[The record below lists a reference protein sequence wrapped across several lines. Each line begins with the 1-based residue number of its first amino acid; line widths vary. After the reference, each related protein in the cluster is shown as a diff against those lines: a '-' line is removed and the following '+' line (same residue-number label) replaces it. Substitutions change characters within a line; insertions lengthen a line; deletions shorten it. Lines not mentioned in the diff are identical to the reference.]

1 MALRFKVARNTTFST
16 INHWSICMSRESRDL
31 TDAQWGLL
39 NPLSLCSVIAF
50 ENHFSELL
58 TAHSAKALFAST
70 AR

>member
-1 MALRFKVARNTTFST
+1 
-16 INHWSICMSRESRDL
+16 MSRESRDL